1 MRDIISAP
9 SYTIKTSLFNEKT
22 NKASKSVNSPDYLY
36 HEFSNIVCGTTS
48 LACPFLLISSPMLSI
63 LETVL
68 QLTMG
73 TSHPKVHSLRISHE
87 GKDFLLL

>member
-1 MRDIISAP
+1 MRDIISDP

-22 NKASKSVNSPDYLY
+22 NKASKSVSSSDCLY
-36 HEFSNIVCGTTS
+36 YEFSNLVCGTTS
-48 LACPFLLISSPMLSI
+48 LACPFLLISNPMLSI
-63 LETVL
+63 LEIVPR
-68 QLTMG
+68 LTMG